1 MPRWTVEDTTDLD
14 FNGVVALKVM
24 LVSGDVSVLAGG
36 DEPSVHVAE
45 VNGRPLTISH
55 EAGMLNVS
63 HENLLL
69 EGLLTW
75 VRNNRSSADVTV
87 TVPPD
92 CPVSLNLVNANAV
105 VTGLTSGVSVRS
117 GAGEITLDG
126 VTGRVNADMIGGV
139 VEAQGLDGTVQFTSV
154 SGDLALAGGS
164 IERLTGRS
172 VSGRIAADIDL
183 IEGGQV
189 QVNTASG
196 EVTLRLPAST
206 SAEVSLTTITG
217 RIDSSFPELKAP
229 SRSVPH
235 TLTGTLGDGSGRVTV
250 NTVSGTITVLS
261 RPDDN
266 ARPGGE
272 PDVEV

>member
-1 MPRWTVEDTTDLD
+1 MPRWTVEETTDLD
-14 FNGVVALKVM
+14 FKGVVALKAM

-45 VNGRPLTISH
+45 VKGRPLAISH

-69 EGLLTW
+69 ESLLTW
-75 VRNNRSSADVTV
+75 IRNERCRADVTV
-87 TVPPD
+87 TVHPD

-105 VTGLTSGVSVRS
+105 VAGLTSGVSVRS

-126 VTGRVNADMIGGV
+126 VTGRVDADVVGGV
-139 VEAQGLDGTVQFTSV
+139 VEAQGLNGTVDFTSV

-172 VSGRIAADIDL
+172 MSGRIAADIDL
-183 IEGGQV
+183 TEDGQV
-189 QVNTASG
+189 QVNTVSG

-217 RIDSSFPELKAP
+217 RIDTSFSELKSP
-229 SRSVPH
+229 GRSVPH
-235 TLTGTLGDGSGRVTV
+235 TVTGTLGDGSGRVSV

-261 RPDDN
+261 RPDEN
-266 ARPGGE
+266 ARPEGE